1 MNLIS
6 FCTDLFYAILAKEC
20 NMEKL
25 TARVHSFES
34 FGTVDGPGLRF
45 VIFFQGCH
53 LRCKYCHN
61 RDQWDL
67 NGGKEYTVQE
77 LFTEVKK
84 YRPYFESSGGG
95 ITATGG
101 DPILQTAAISELFSL
116 CKKAGIHTTLDTSG
130 VTKITENVKK
140 LLSYTDLVL
149 LDIKEMDDERHRT
162 LTKVSNERV
171 FEFAQYLNNERIPVW
186 IRHVVIPGITDFTSV
201 ALPTFL
207 KSLSNVERL
216 DILPFHKMGE
226 FKWEELGEEYSLH
239 DTQPPTSENID
250 ELKECYSD
258 LPFQVV
264 IGSS

>member
-1 MNLIS
+1 
-6 FCTDLFYAILAKEC
+6 
-20 NMEKL
+20 MEKL

-101 DPILQTAAISELFSL
+101 DPILQTAA
-116 CKKAGIHTTLDTSG
+116 
-130 VTKITENVKK
+130 N
-140 LLSYTDLVL
+140 
-149 LDIKEMDDERHRT
+149 R
-162 LTKVSNERV
+162 
-171 FEFAQYLNNERIPVW
+171 
-186 IRHVVIPGITDFTSV
+186 
-201 ALPTFL
+201 
-207 KSLSNVERL
+207 
-216 DILPFHKMGE
+216 
-226 FKWEELGEEYSLH
+226 
-239 DTQPPTSENID
+239 
-250 ELKECYSD
+250 
-258 LPFQVV
+258 
-264 IGSS
+264 